1 MKNIL
6 TSIASWFRTTC
17 VHEKKTRRIEL
28 ENRVCNDAKVA
39 IQITEYNG
47 TLYVCHNGLPLIPVE
62 SLKNSVNDTLSV
74 ARQVYVDYKLSQY
87 ER

>member
-1 MKNIL
+1 MRL
-6 TSIASWFRTTC
+6 VFSFRT
-17 VHEKKTRRIEL
+17 VRFLIARRIEL

-39 IQITEYNG
+39 IQVTEYNG
-47 TLYVCHNGLPLIPVE
+47 TLYVCHNELPLIPVE
-62 SLKNSVNDTLSV
+62 SLKNGVNDTLTV

>member
-6 TSIASWFRTTC
+6 TNIASWFRATC
-17 VHEKKTRRIEL
+17 EKEKKTRRIEL
-28 ENRVCNDAKVA
+28 ENRVSNDAKVE
-39 IQITEYNG
+39 IQVTEYKG
-47 TLYVCHNGLPLIPVE
+47 TLYVCHNALPLIPVE
-62 SLKNSVNDTLSV
+62 SLKNSVNDTLTV